1 VHSTTATDETRVH
14 PDVYAHAHPGGKHDP
29 ALNGTAP
36 VADVVADAAAKGSWR
51 VSPLL
56 APDWK
61 LRTLP
66 PVLLLHATTEV
77 LVDEA
82 TEFAQRYDAA
92 VRRSGSSKSSSS
104 SSSSGLTVQQYSH
117 TLHGFFARDLTHGS
131 ASLADAAAFIRNHC

>member
-1 VHSTTATDETRVH
+1 MCA
-14 PDVYAHAHPGGKHDP
+14 GGKNDAQNDP
-29 ALNGTAP
+29 QNGTEP

-82 TEFAQRYDAA
+82 TEFAQRYTAA
-92 VRRSGSSKSSSS
+92 VSKSSSKSSSS
-104 SSSSGLTVQQYSH
+104 SSSGGLTVQQYSH
-117 TLHGFFARDLTHGS
+117 TLHGFFARDMTHGS
-131 ASLADAAAFIRNHC
+131 ASLADAAAFIRSHC

>member
-1 VHSTTATDETRVH
+1 
-14 PDVYAHAHPGGKHDP
+14 VYAHAHAGGKHDP
-29 ALNGTAP
+29 AQNSTEP

-92 VRRSGSSKSSSS
+92 VNKKGSSKS